1 MVSSMKL
8 PLSWLTL
15 LAVVVVLSFAGASR
29 ASGVSEDTCEAVTEC
44 RPSISCESYESHRRA
59 CSGIEVD
66 LIIGLD
72 RYGTPECKI
81 ICTHERAYRLERCLI
96 TAPSRYFLQRRLVRR
111 ECEDYEA
118 CHKRGPCLTRPSP
131 PEAVEAPPTH
141 VEVPPT
147 PMVFPPTPMVVP
159 PTPGNEL
166 CADNALAAL
175 QAQVAMA
182 QDNLNI
188 AQLALSEREAM
199 CSMEHD

>member
-118 CHKRGPCLTRPSP
+118 CHKLGPCLTRPSP

-147 PMVFPPTPMVVP
+147 PMEVP

-166 CADNALAAL
+166 CADGALAAL
-175 QAQVAMA
+175 ALQVTMA